1 MLALYNLLRPERL
14 TAVVD
19 IVSAFK
25 VDDNPPYQRML
36 AERAC
41 SLTTFPVVEPIPPS
55 TPLDL
60 LKITGLVATAGL
72 LRAGPNKVAAQ
83 VTAAFFPRY
92 TFGEID
98 SALREAGLILHC
110 FAEACIAP
118 VLTNVPVP
126 NPDPHQFAQADV
138 IYIRDITRPMSVEQW
153 KHLALIAH
161 HVCGSFDVA
170 MYCIAKLVALD
181 VVPADSETQYQSMLR
196 SL

>member
-1 MLALYNLLRPERL
+1 MQALYNLLKPERL
-14 TAVVD
+14 TAIVD
-19 IVSAFK
+19 IVGA
-25 VDDNPPYQRML
+25 VAEDNPPYQRML
-36 AERAC
+36 AERVC
-41 SLTTFPVVEPIPPS
+41 SLVTFSVGIRIPPS

-60 LKITGLVATAGL
+60 LKITGMVATGGL
-72 LRAGPNKVAAQ
+72 LRAGPDKVAAQ

-98 SALREAGLILHC
+98 AALRDNGLILHC

-118 VLTNVPVP
+118 ILTRTPVLH
-126 NPDPHQFAQADV
+126 PDPHQFAQSDI
-138 IYIRDITRPMSVEQW
+138 IYIRDITKPMSVEQW

-170 MYCIAKLVALD
+170 MYCIAKLVDLGA
-181 VVPADSETQYQSMLR
+181 VPADAETQYQHMLK